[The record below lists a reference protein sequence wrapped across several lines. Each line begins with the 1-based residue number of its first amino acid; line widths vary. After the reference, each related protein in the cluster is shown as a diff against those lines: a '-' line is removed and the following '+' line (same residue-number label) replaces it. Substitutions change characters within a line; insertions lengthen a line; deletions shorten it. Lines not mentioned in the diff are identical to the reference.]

1 MNMTA
6 VNRLLTTL
14 KAGERLTAK
23 QISARFGVKN
33 SHNLVYELRNQGYAV
48 YLNRHTDSKGRT
60 TQKYRLGTPT
70 RSMVSLAYR
79 TMTVL
84 RDIDMD

>member
-1 MNMTA
+1 MISAT
-6 VNRLLTTL
+6 NRLLATL
-14 KAGERLTAK
+14 KTGERLTAK

-33 SHNLVYELRNQGYAV
+33 SHNLVYNLRNEGYPI
-48 YLNRHTDSKGRT
+48 YLNTHTDSQGRV

-70 RSMVSLAYR
+70 RAMVALAYR

-84 RDIDMD
+84 NTMD